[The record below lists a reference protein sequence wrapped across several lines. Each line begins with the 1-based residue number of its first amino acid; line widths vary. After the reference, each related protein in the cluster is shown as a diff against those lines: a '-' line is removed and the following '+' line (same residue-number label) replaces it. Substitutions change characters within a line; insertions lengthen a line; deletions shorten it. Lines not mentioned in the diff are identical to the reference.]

1 MPSDTVAILASLS
14 AETDSLANVSYS
26 YTYDLSGMLTQQLR
40 SADRAESL
48 EFVLVPVSVNSNTAT
63 GAISAV
69 KQLQTISATR
79 IRSANNVVNPMDI
92 EMVYSG
98 FHLTR

>member
-1 MPSDTVAILASLS
+1 
-14 AETDSLANVSYS
+14 
-26 YTYDLSGMLTQQLR
+26 
-40 SADRAESL
+40 
-48 EFVLVPVSVNSNTAT
+48 VNSNAAT
-63 GAISAV
+63 GGISAV